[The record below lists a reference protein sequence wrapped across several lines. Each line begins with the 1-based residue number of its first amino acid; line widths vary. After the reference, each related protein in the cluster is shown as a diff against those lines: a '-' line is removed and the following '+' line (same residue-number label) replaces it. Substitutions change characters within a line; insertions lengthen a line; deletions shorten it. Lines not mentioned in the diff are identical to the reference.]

1 MSKYDPTN
9 IYGKT
14 GLTQFSGYVYEE
26 FIPDLQLG
34 RGIQIYKE
42 MRDNDPVIGAM
53 LFAVTTLVSQV
64 KWHVQEGG
72 TEQEDLKAKEFL
84 ESCMEDMD
92 TGWVSLIK
100 EIFMGM
106 LPFGFDYRECVYK
119 RRLGTFLKDPKYNS
133 SYSDGLIGWRRIA
146 GRSADTIVGPGRW
159 KFDDDGL
166 LMGAWQISPPDYR
179 LRFLPIEKCLLF
191 RTAYDSKDNPQGRSV
206 LRNAYRPWY
215 FKKNIEVVEGIGI
228 ERDLAG
234 LPVMKVPAEWLYK
247 NADQK
252 HKDLVNEYKKI
263 LLNIR
268 RDEQD
273 GLMLPNAYDENGHPL
288 IEFELM
294 SASGNR
300 QFDTDKVINRKNVE
314 IAMTLLADFIL
325 LGHDKTGSFA
335 LADSKTS
342 IFASAIG
349 SFLDEIMD
357 VFNRIEI
364 PRLFMYNKGAFN
376 ITKLPKLAHGDIE
389 SVDLQKLGD
398 FISKLSMSGM
408 PLFPDD
414 ALENWFR
421 KQAGMPIKEIDK
433 LNEDLTS
440 ATDEDEA
447 NTDEDD
453 KISDPSQPDIEAV
466 KPQDKPELETELK
479 PTDKPIQPAEPNQGL
494 PLQEPIKRKKQLAE
508 KKSVVKKIMK
518 FLGLK

>member
-1 MSKYDPTN
+1 MSKYDPTD

-14 GLTQFSGYVYEE
+14 GLVQFSGYVYEE

-72 TEQEDLKAKEFL
+72 TESEDIKAKEFL

-119 RRLGTFLKDPKYNS
+119 RRLGTFLKDPKYTS
-133 SYSDGLIGWRRIA
+133 AYSDGLIGWRRIA

-166 LMGAWQISPPDYR
+166 LVGAWQISPPDYR

-206 LRNAYRPWY
+206 LRNCYRPWY
-215 FKKNIEVVEGIGI
+215 FKKNIEVVEGIGV

-234 LPVMKVPAEWLYK
+234 LPVMYVPAEWLYST
-247 NADQK
+247 ADQR
-252 HKDLVNEYKKI
+252 HKDLVTEYKKI
-263 LLNIR
+263 LLNVR

-273 GLMLPNAYDENGHPL
+273 GVILPSMKDEKGNQL
-288 IEFELM
+288 IDFKLM
-294 SASGNR
+294 SASGSR
-300 QFDTDKVINRKNVE
+300 QFDTDKIIQRKNVE

-325 LGHDKTGSFA
+325 LGHTNTGSFA
-335 LADSKTS
+335 LSDSKTS

-376 ITKLPKLAHGDIE
+376 ITKLPKIQHGDIE
-389 SVDLQKLGD
+389 TVDLQKIAD
-398 FISKLSMSGM
+398 YISKLSMSGM
-408 PLFPDD
+408 QLFPDD
-414 ALENWFR
+414 KLENWFR
-421 KQAGMPIKEIDK
+421 KQAGMPVKELEKI
-433 LNEDLTS
+433 NTDLT
-440 ATDEDEA
+440 TDAED
-447 NTDEDD
+447 N
-453 KISDPSQPDIEAV
+453 ISDPRQTDIQTDPAPKKPEIPTKENTINEPKQGMPEGAQPTNE
-466 KPQDKPELETELK
+466 QDK
-479 PTDKPIQPAEPNQGL
+479 QMQ
-494 PLQEPIKRKKQLAE
+494 E
-508 KKSVVKKIMK
+508 KKNLVQKIMK
-518 FLGLK
+518 FLGLE